1 MLGPVQYVFRVVTRV
16 FEVTRLLLSDHQ
28 WRVVVLLQVQKALLQ
43 SAPLH
48 DLSHVLEQIIDL
60 QLHPLVDLLVLADP
74 L

>member
-1 MLGPVQYVFRVVTRV
+1 MLGPVEYVFRVVTCV
-16 FEVTRLLLSDHQ
+16 FEVPRLLLFNHQ
-28 WRVVVLLQVQKALLQ
+28 WRLLILLQVKKALLQ

-48 DLSHVLEQIIDL
+48 DLSHVLEQVIDL